1 MIDAQAGM
9 LPEKVLEWLPLV
21 SGGIIQ
27 QGNDRASEVPQQ
39 LTRKPSDLLLLD
51 VVKNEEI
58 VEAKVVPRCTRKATH
73 YSPKFLK

>member
-1 MIDAQAGM
+1 MRRR
-9 LPEKVLEWLPLV
+9 VCCLEWLPLV

-27 QGNDRASEVPQQ
+27 QSNDRASGVPQK

-58 VEAKVVPRCTRKATH
+58 VEAQVVPRGTH
-73 YSPKFLK
+73 RNS